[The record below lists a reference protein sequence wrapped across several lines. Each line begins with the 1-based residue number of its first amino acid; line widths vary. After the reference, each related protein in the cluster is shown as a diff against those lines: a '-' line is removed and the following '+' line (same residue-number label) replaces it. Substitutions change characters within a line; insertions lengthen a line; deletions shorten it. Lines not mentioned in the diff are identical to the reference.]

1 MFLSERFPH
10 SIQSVATCAGA
21 LYDAPPAGQNIPSR
35 SIHMRQALL
44 NRHGIGSASGRAMP
58 LLAALFALASCATQF
73 DMSGERIAQPGPE
86 WGVVIGSVVVQQEMP
101 RSDKPA
107 TTREASSASY
117 GFDIAQIRLNDP
129 DGTDPYAKHYR
140 LTTKAGEE
148 RTFIS
153 RLPPGQYLIREFQE
167 EGMVSLAGELDLV
180 FTVVPGEIRY
190 IGRLHVEIPRR
201 TSSGKP
207 YRFAIENSREA
218 TLALVSKQHA
228 QLTGTVVD
236 GPMRMRLD
244 PAP

>member
-1 MFLSERFPH
+1 MVDP
-10 SIQSVATCAGA
+10 
-21 LYDAPPAGQNIPSR
+21 
-35 SIHMRQALL
+35 MRQALL
-44 NRHGIGSASGRAMP
+44 NRNEIGSASGRAMS
-58 LLAALFALASCATQF
+58 LLAALFVLASCATQF
-73 DMSGERIAQPGPE
+73 DMSGERIALPGPE
-86 WGVVIGSVVVQQEMP
+86 QGVVIGSVMVEP
-101 RSDKPA
+101 ENLLSNKPTA
-107 TTREASSASY
+107 GRETSSTSY
-117 GFDIAQIRLNDP
+117 EFDIVQIRLNDP
-129 DGTDPYAKHYR
+129 EGTDPYAKPY
-140 LTTKAGEE
+140 LLNTKAGEE

-236 GPMRMRLD
+236 GP
-244 PAP
+244 

>member
-1 MFLSERFPH
+1 
-10 SIQSVATCAGA
+10 
-21 LYDAPPAGQNIPSR
+21 
-35 SIHMRQALL
+35 MRQALL
-44 NRHGIGSASGRAMP
+44 NRHGIGAATGRAVP
-58 LLAALFALASCATQF
+58 LLAALFALESCATQF
-73 DMSGERIAQPGPE
+73 DMSGERIARPGPE

-107 TTREASSASY
+107 TTHEASSASY
-117 GFDIAQIRLNDP
+117 GFDIVQIRLNDP
-129 DGTDPYAKHYR
+129 DGTDPYANQYR

-153 RLPPGQYLIREFQE
+153 RLPPGQYLVREFHE
-167 EGMVSLAGELDLV
+167 EGMVGFAGELDLV
-180 FTVVPGEIRY
+180 FMVAPGEIRY

-207 YRFAIENSREA
+207 YRFAIENTREA

-228 QLTGTVVD
+228 LLTSAVVD
-236 GPMRMRLD
+236 GPMQVRQY